1 MIPIDPFWFFLS
13 LAIGLFAVYVMA
25 PAPEVVIKFPSPQNA
40 GKVVYKDKANTCYI
54 YEASASTCPTDSSL
68 IKPQPLN
75 I

>member
-13 LAIGLFAVYVMA
+13 LAIGLFAVYIMA
-25 PAPEVVIKFPSPQNA
+25 PAPHVVVKFPSPQNA
-40 GKVVYKDKANTCYI
+40 GKITYKDKADTCYV
-54 YEASASTCPTDSSL
+54 YKADPSTCPSDALL